1 MNRHVGDYH
10 VINLG
15 SVSNPL
21 TPDMRACY
29 VLLHATSSGYTIA
42 HRRVAYDHAA
52 VIAAVEAV
60 RHPAGSYIIDIM
72 RGKKVR
78 HHWGAPTV

>member
-1 MNRHVGDYH
+1 V
-10 VINLG
+10 NLG

-21 TPDMRACY
+21 TPDLKASY
-29 VLLHATSSGYTIA
+29 VLLQTNSSGYTIE
-42 HRRVAYDHAA
+42 HRRVAYDREA
-52 VIAAVEAV
+52 VIDAVHAV

-78 HHWGAPTV
+78 HHWGEPDV